1 MNEARMRQQPVK
13 VENFQ
18 LAVGGA
24 GFVSIFAAIFIP
36 FISTATNRERFQLA
50 IAIWLIAGG
59 VSLGLLTR
67 WRVRRE
73 PDTYPLQEG
82 LTRLGLMMLLGFVA
96 VVCGEYYLAQ

>member
-1 MNEARMRQQPVK
+1 MHPTPMRTPVK
-13 VENFQ
+13 VETFQ

-24 GFVSIFAAIFIP
+24 GALSIFAAIFIP
-36 FISTATNRERFQLA
+36 VLISTATDRQRFQLA
-50 IAIWLIAGG
+50 TAIWLVAGG

-82 LTRLGLMMLLGFVA
+82 LTRLGLMMLVGFVG
-96 VVCGEYYLAQ
+96 VVCGEYILAQ